1 MPYEYFFFLTIV
13 FAVLFVT
20 ACFYFLWIFYER
32 SHKKHLVF
40 SIVFAVIT
48 GCLIWLSFWSHN
60 KMKEQEQ
67 GVEIER
73 IVGSE
78 SDLDTAFLNY
88 YKRSAQGGYN
98 YAFKM
103 AIENTAKSYITI
115 NKVEELFSSK
125 YIVLYHLSAFRVE
138 HLIDEEVTDEQDMEG

>member
-1 MPYEYFFFLTIV
+1 
-13 FAVLFVT
+13 
-20 ACFYFLWIFYER
+20 
-32 SHKKHLVF
+32 
-40 SIVFAVIT
+40 
-48 GCLIWLSFWSHN
+48 
-60 KMKEQEQ
+60 MKEQEQ